1 MLGEIFAFWRGRR
14 PTLRERAIEEKIV
27 ERLAVS
33 LAEKEDKAAAGK
45 SKAAAAKTGR

>member
-1 MLGEIFAFWRGRR
+1 MLAEIFAFWAGRR
-14 PTLRERAIEEKIV
+14 STLRGRAIEEKIA

-33 LAEKEDKAAAGK
+33 PAEEEDKAAAGK